1 MRREVAGGPGPKG
14 KRGDPIT
21 GFLGISGPIG
31 DKVLSQMPGSGWS
44 ASNRVAFGGDD
55 KEDEKEGE
63 GDGSDQVQE
72 DDGNEDWGDEESDE
86 DEEEEDNV
94 DDYLDSSAEDSD
106 DSNKIDY

>member
-72 DDGNEDWGDEESDE
+72 ESS
-86 DEEEEDNV
+86 
-94 DDYLDSSAEDSD
+94 DSAQVQGPRRRTAKK
-106 DSNKIDY
+106 NKKIQFETHNNSVSTRYH